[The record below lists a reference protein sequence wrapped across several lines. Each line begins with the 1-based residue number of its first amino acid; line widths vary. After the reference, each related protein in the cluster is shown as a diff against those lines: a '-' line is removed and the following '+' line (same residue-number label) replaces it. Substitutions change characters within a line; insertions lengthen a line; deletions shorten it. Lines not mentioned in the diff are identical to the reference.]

1 MVVVAMLALVLAF
14 NSSVN
19 AQSGPS
25 GDYDID
31 NDGLIEI
38 SNLDQLDAVRHD
50 LNGDGTP
57 DLSTAE
63 ADYLR
68 AFPGA
73 TSRLG
78 CPADGCEGY
87 ELTRGLDFNDPG
99 SYASG
104 AVDRGWS
111 EGEGGVGWLPI
122 GTHFERYMSNL
133 DGNGHVI
140 ANLFIGRHLDYAG
153 LFGGIG
159 STGSVRRL
167 GLVDADVRGGSRV
180 GALAGGSD
188 GVLSD
193 CYATG
198 SVSGTRRVGGL
209 VGANGDDTGTI
220 IDSYA
225 ASNVSG
231 IGAVGGLAGGSWGT
245 ITGSHATGNVSGT
258 NTVGGLAGWNTGPI
272 GTSYATGNVY
282 GTISVGGLVGN
293 NNNGGIIT
301 ASYAAG
307 NVGSAEGGARI
318 GGLVGENY
326 GAIRASYANGNVLG
340 GSRVGGLVGANFTS
354 QPVVSTYAIGAV
366 AGRGSIGGLLG
377 YNSDTSVVIGSYA
390 IGSVSGSSGVG
401 GLVGRNDRSNGVS
414 ASYWDIETSGQAQ
427 GVGDGFTSGIEGKTT
442 AELKA
447 PTSYAGIYRDWNTDI
462 DDADG
467 DGYETTGTDDP
478 WDFRMDD
485 RYPALQVDFDAD
497 GEATWEE
504 FGAQHVAVPPSEF
517 EVPPQPMRPSEEE
530 SSPLSCT
537 NGTVVQDPEENVGL
551 VNDCKALLQGR
562 DTLAGRA
569 ALNWSTDTPIARWQG
584 VTVEG
589 SPTRV
594 VGLQLE
600 NIALSGRVPP
610 RLGEL
615 SALRVLSFRVND
627 LTGGIPPEL
636 GHLSELRSLDLHGN
650 TGLGGVIPPELGNL
664 SKLERLDLDATG
676 LTGNIPP
683 AFGRLSSLETL
694 DLGQNDL
701 TGPIPPQLAGLSN
714 LTFLSLGRNELSGAI
729 PPELGDLASLEGL
742 YLAGNRLTGNI
753 PPQLG
758 QLSTL
763 RSLYLGENEL
773 TGQIPQ
779 ALAKLS
785 ELDSLDLS
793 DNQLTGEI
801 PTWLSGLSR
810 MDSLRLHGNRLSGT
824 IPAGLGNLTR
834 LTLLYLHENQLTGTI
849 PPELGS
855 LSRLGDF
862 ILGHNQLTGPIPEEL
877 SNLGRLEV
885 LDFGH
890 NGLTGVIPRRFGNL
904 SSLQFLVLDNN
915 RITGGIPAELGN
927 LTELRY
933 LRLNDNQLTGPIP
946 PELAALSN
954 IRELDVTGN
963 DVTGCA
969 PWFLAQQL
977 ILDFYRE
984 GQLNCFPPVA
994 EGGTLSV
1001 EASRLVE
1008 DDGVIVAV
1016 GDAVNGTVFLD
1027 GPEIIY
1033 THDGSETT
1041 TDSFT
1046 YVITDGASTAT
1057 ATAEI
1062 TVTPVNDPPVAVGD
1076 RGTVEEGS
1084 TLHVEAPALLY
1095 NDSDAESDTLT
1106 ITAVEDAV
1114 NGTVFLDGTEVIYT
1128 HDGSETT
1135 VGSFTYTVTDG
1146 MDTDTATVEI
1156 TVLAINDP
1164 PTAVGDRGTVEE
1176 GYTLH
1181 IEAAT
1186 LLSNDSDAEG
1196 DRLSIVAVGDAR
1208 NGTASL
1214 DGTTIA
1220 YEHDGTE
1227 TTADSFGYT
1236 VTDGADTSTATVEIR
1251 VVPVNDPP
1259 VATEDTGTVEEGG
1272 TLSIEAAML
1281 LSNDSDAESDRLRIV
1296 EVGDALNGTVSLDGT
1311 TVTYEHDGTETTA
1324 DSFGYTVT
1332 DGVDTDTTTMEI
1344 RVTPVNDP
1352 PVATGD
1358 TGTVDEG
1365 GTLSIE
1371 AAVLLSND
1379 SDAES
1384 DRLRI
1389 VAVGDARNGTV
1400 SLDGMTITYE
1410 HDGTETTAGSFT
1422 YTVTDGEDTA
1432 TAAVEITVVPVADTT
1447 ALVWLIIAAGVVLAS
1462 GGAVVVLRKRNR
1474 T

>member
-1 MVVVAMLALVLAF
+1 MLAFALVA
-14 NSSVN
+14 NSPAE
-19 AQSGPS
+19 AQSGPP

-31 NDGLIEI
+31 NDRLIEI
-38 SNLDQLDAVRHD
+38 SNLEQLDAVRYD

-57 DLSTAE
+57 DLNNGE
-63 ADYLR
+63 ADYFR

-78 CPADGCEGY
+78 CPAGGCEGY
-87 ELTRGLDFNDPG
+87 ELTRNLDFDDPS

-104 AVDRGWS
+104 SVDRGWS
-111 EGEGGVGWLPI
+111 KGEGSEGWLPI
-122 GTHFERYMSNL
+122 GSHFERFTSTF
-133 DGNGHVI
+133 DGNNHTI
-140 ANLFIGRHLDYAG
+140 TNLFVERHLDYAG

-225 ASNVSG
+225 ASSVSG
-231 IGAVGGLAGGSWGT
+231 IGAVGGLAGGSWSTIIGSYATGKVSGT
-245 ITGSHATGNVSGT
+245 NTIGGLVGFNQGPIDTSYATGNVSGT
-258 NTVGGLAGWNTGPI
+258 NTVGGL
-272 GTSYATGNVY
+272 
-282 GTISVGGLVGN
+282 VGN
-293 NNNGGIIT
+293 NNSAATIIS
-301 ASYAAG
+301 SYAAG
-307 NVGSAEGGARI
+307 NVASADDGTRV

-326 GAIRASYANGNVLG
+326 GAIKGSYANGNVLG
-340 GSRVGGLVGANFTS
+340 GSQVGGLAGANYS
-354 QPVVSTYAIGAV
+354 REPIVSTYGIGAV

-414 ASYWDIETSGQAQ
+414 ASYWDIETSGQTR
-427 GVGDGFTSGIEGKTT
+427 GVGVGFDSGIEGKTT

-447 PTSYAGIYRDWNTDI
+447 PTSYTGIYRDWNTDI

-467 DGYETTGTDDP
+467 DGYEATGTDDP
-478 WDFRMDD
+478 WDFRMED
-485 RYPALQVDFDAD
+485 RYPALRVDFDAD
-497 GEATWEE
+497 GETTWEE
-504 FGAQHVAVPPSEF
+504 FGTQHVAVPFSEV
-517 EVPPQPMRPSEEE
+517 EIPPQTTQ
-530 SSPLSCT
+530 SSPVEDTPPSCT
-537 NGTVVQDPEENVGL
+537 NGIAVEAPEENVGL
-551 VNDCKALLQGR
+551 VDDCRVLRESR
-562 DTLAGRA
+562 DTLAGGA
-569 ALNWSTDTPIARWQG
+569 TLNWSTDIPIARWQG

-589 SPTRV
+589 SPARV

-615 SALRVLSFRVND
+615 SALRILSFRIND

-636 GHLSELRSLDLHGN
+636 GSLSELRSLDLSGN
-650 TGLGGVIPPELGNL
+650 TRLGGVIPPELGNL
-664 SKLERLDLDATG
+664 SRLERLDLDATG

-683 AFGRLSSLETL
+683 EFDRLSSLETL
-694 DLGQNDL
+694 ALGQNDL
-701 TGPIPPQLAGLSN
+701 TGPIPPQLAGLSS
-714 LTFLSLGRNELSGAI
+714 LTFLSIGRNELSGAI

-742 YLAGNRLTGNI
+742 YLSGNRLTGNI
-753 PPQLG
+753 PPQFG
-758 QLSTL
+758 QLSDL

-785 ELDSLDLS
+785 ELNGLDLS

-810 MDSLRLHGNRLSGT
+810 MDSLRLHGNRLTGT
-824 IPAGLGNLTR
+824 IPAGLGDLSR
-834 LTLLYLHENQLTGTI
+834 LTLLYLHENQLTGTV
-849 PPELGS
+849 PPELGK
-855 LSRLGDF
+855 LTRLGDF

-890 NGLTGVIPRRFGNL
+890 NDLTGVIPRRFGNL

-927 LTELRY
+927 LAELRY

-946 PELAALSN
+946 AELAALSN

-984 GQLNCFPPVA
+984 GLLNCFPPVA

-1008 DDGVIVAV
+1008 DDTVIVAV
-1016 GDAVNGTVFLD
+1016 G
-1027 GPEIIY
+1027 
-1033 THDGSETT
+1033 
-1041 TDSFT
+1041 
-1046 YVITDGASTAT
+1046 
-1057 ATAEI
+1057 
-1062 TVTPVNDPPVAVGD
+1062 
-1076 RGTVEEGS
+1076 
-1084 TLHVEAPALLY
+1084 
-1095 NDSDAESDTLT
+1095 
-1106 ITAVEDAV
+1106 DAV

-1135 VGSFTYTVTDG
+1135 TDSFTYVVTDGASTATATAEITVTPVNDPPEAVGDSGTVEEGSTLHIEAPALLYNDSDAERDTLTVTAVEDAVNGTVFMDGTAIAYEHDGSETTAGSFTYTVTDG
-1146 MDTDTATVEI
+1146 TDTDTATVEI
-1156 TVLAINDP
+1156 
-1164 PTAVGDRGTVEE
+1164 R
-1176 GYTLH
+1176 
-1181 IEAAT
+1181 
-1186 LLSNDSDAEG
+1186 
-1196 DRLSIVAVGDAR
+1196 VA
-1208 NGTASL
+1208 
-1214 DGTTIA
+1214 
-1220 YEHDGTE
+1220 
-1227 TTADSFGYT
+1227 
-1236 VTDGADTSTATVEIR
+1236 
-1251 VVPVNDPP
+1251 PVNDPP
-1259 VATEDTGTVEEGG
+1259 VATEDTGTVDEGRV
-1272 TLSIEAAML
+1272 LSIEAATL
-1281 LSNDSDAESDRLRIV
+1281 LYNDSDEEGDTLSIVGVGDAANGTVSLDGTTITYEHDGTEATADSFSYTVTDGADTATTTVEITVAPVNDPPVATEDKGTVDEGRVLSIEAPTLLDNDSDAESDRL
-1296 EVGDALNGTVSLDGT
+1296 S
-1311 TVTYEHDGTETTA
+1311 
-1324 DSFGYTVT
+1324 
-1332 DGVDTDTTTMEI
+1332 
-1344 RVTPVNDP
+1344 
-1352 PVATGD
+1352 
-1358 TGTVDEG
+1358 
-1365 GTLSIE
+1365 
-1371 AAVLLSND
+1371 
-1379 SDAES
+1379 
-1384 DRLRI
+1384 I

-1410 HDGTETTAGSFT
+1410 HDGTETTVDSFS
-1422 YTVTDGEDTA
+1422 YTVTDGKDTDTTTVEIRVAPINDPPVATEDKGTVDEGHMLSIEAPTLLDNDSDAESDRLSIVGVGDAVNGTVSLDGTTITYEHDGTETTAGSFSYTVTDGKDTVTA
-1432 TAAVEITVVPVADTT
+1432 TVEITVVAVADTT
-1447 ALVWLIIAAGVVLAS
+1447 ALALLIIVAAVVLAS